1 MHAQRF
7 ASATIFWIILHGA
20 PTELLRP
27 APCSAGACSRLK
39 SQKAT
44 LPQHSIAV
52 LLLLSPDSSKRTSKI
67 WGSCSTFAQKPT
79 RVSSARERVFET
91 PKSGPCKLYVGT
103 EKPTGKKERRW
114 SSMMGQ
120 RRYYGLCWARIGD
133 TPELGRGARP
143 RQKICP
149 TMPLRA
155 DKTWGCVT

>member
-67 WGSCSTFAQKPT
+67 GGSCCTSAQKLT
-79 RVSSARERVFET
+79 RVSSALERVFEA
-91 PKSGPCKLYVGT
+91 PKNNLYLGT
-103 EKPTGKKERRW
+103 EKPRERKEMRW
-114 SSMMGQ
+114 SSTMGQ
-120 RRYYGLCWARIGD
+120 RRYYGICWARIGE

-143 RQKICP
+143 RPNICP
-149 TMPLRA
+149 STPLRA
-155 DKTWGCVT
+155 EKTWGRVA